1 MREGVWCCIS
11 GGETCFGPEVSAQDD
26 REMLLFAEDFTSLV
40 TDTGERKP
48 NPAVVS
54 SEHGGGLFILR
65 SNGMIIY

>member
-1 MREGVWCCIS
+1 
-11 GGETCFGPEVSAQDD
+11 
-26 REMLLFAEDFTSLV
+26 MLLFAEDFISLV

-54 SEHGGGLFILR
+54 SKHGGGLFILR